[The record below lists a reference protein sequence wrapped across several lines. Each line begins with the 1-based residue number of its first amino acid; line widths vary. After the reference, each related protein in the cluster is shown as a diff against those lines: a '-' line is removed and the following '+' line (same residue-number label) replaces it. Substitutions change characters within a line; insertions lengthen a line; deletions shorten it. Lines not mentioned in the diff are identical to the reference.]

1 MKKILLLVVALFV
14 SAGISH
20 AQFIKGP
27 SDNSITEIQ
36 AGETL
41 EPTDSN
47 AQYLNY
53 QYLELLNRQNDILNS
68 RRTALILTLAG
79 GFAGSICA
87 SAIQNGNNSVGLA
100 YGYIGA
106 VLTELTGLVWLTV
119 NEFTLINN
127 RKKINENIKLRYTG
141 NGVALQF

>member
-1 MKKILLLVVALFV
+1 MKKALLLLVALFV

-27 SDNSITEIQ
+27 ADNYVTEIQ
-36 AGETL
+36 SGETV

-53 QYLELLNRQNDILNS
+53 QYLELLNRQNDILDS
-68 RRTALILTLAG
+68 RCTALILTLVG
-79 GFAGSICA
+79 GFSGSICA
-87 SAIQNGNNSVGLA
+87 SAIQNGNTSVGLA
-100 YGYIGA
+100 YGYVGSVII
-106 VLTELTGLVWLTV
+106 ELTGLVWLTV
-119 NEFTLINN
+119 NEFSLIRN
-127 RKKINENIKLRYTG
+127 RKKINENIKLRCTG